1 MKLQGKKYF
10 TIIEL
15 MIVVAI
21 IGILSAIAVPRFSQH
36 RLDSFNKQMDSNVRM
51 VMMAK
56 EQWKLDNP
64 GEDGSVLT
72 VDDIKSYLSTVDS
85 DDDLIVNGTSIT
97 IGAIGTDPVY

>member
-1 MKLQGKKYF
+1 MNKQYQSRF

-51 VMMAK
+51 VQMAK

-72 VDDIKSYLSTVDS
+72 VDDIKSYLSHVDTAE
-85 DDDLIVNGTSIT
+85 DLIVNGNSMI
-97 IGAIGTDPVY
+97 IGGIGTDPSY